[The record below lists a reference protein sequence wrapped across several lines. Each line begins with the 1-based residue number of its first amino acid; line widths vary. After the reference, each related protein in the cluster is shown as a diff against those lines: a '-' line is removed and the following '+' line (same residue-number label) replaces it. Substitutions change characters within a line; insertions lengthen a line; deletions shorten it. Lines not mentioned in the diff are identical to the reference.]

1 MKTALMLIATFCL
14 ISACSDDKPKES
26 PKNDNPLIK
35 MQQETTQKAQDA
47 VNSALEK
54 QTEALENIDK

>member
-1 MKTALMLIATFCL
+1 MKIAFILATLCL
-14 ISACSDDKPKES
+14 LSACGDGKPKEP
-26 PKNDNPLIK
+26 PKEDNPLIK

-54 QTEALENIDK
+54 QNEALENIDK